1 MSHKEEIGNQPLA
14 ERLRPKK
21 LDDVIGQEHLTQEGK
36 PLRQWIKAGNLPSIL
51 FWGPPGVGKTTLAKV
66 IALETELP
74 FVHLSAI
81 SAGVKEVRECIEKAK
96 IEGRI
101 LLFLDEIHRFNKSQQ
116 DALLGAVEAGLIIL
130 IGATTEN
137 PSFEV
142 NRALLS
148 RCQVL
153 ILEEHTEKS
162 LDSLLQIALERDVF
176 LKELQIEV
184 AEKQALFLHSGG
196 DGRRLFNI
204 LQMIVDGHP
213 QDKKLVITNQMV
225 DNLVQKRSLAYD
237 KNGEQHYDIISA
249 FIKSLR
255 GSDPDASLY
264 WMARMLK
271 SGEDIKFIARRM
283 LILAAE
289 DIGLANPNALLLAQA
304 CFQACTVIGMPEA
317 RIILS
322 ETAVYLAQ
330 SEKSNSAYLAIDRAL
345 ELVEKYPDLPV
356 PLHLRNAPT
365 QLMKS
370 LNYGTGYLYPHDF
383 EGNRVPQEYLPPR
396 LREKKIYEPSKN
408 SREIKKGGS

>member
-1 MSHKEEIGNQPLA
+1 MISTKEGFEKTPLA
-14 ERLRPKK
+14 ERLRPQN
-21 LDDVIGQEHLTQEGK
+21 LNEVIGQEHLTGENK
-36 PLRQWIKAGNLPSIL
+36 PLRQWLKSGKLPSII

-66 IALETELP
+66 IAAETSLP

-81 SAGVKEVRECIEKAK
+81 SAGVKEVRECIEQAK
-96 IEGRI
+96 REGRI

-116 DALLGAVEAGLIIL
+116 DALLGAVEVGLIVL

-148 RCQVL
+148 RCQVFVL
-153 ILEEHTEKS
+153 NEHTEKS
-162 LDSLLQIALERDVF
+162 LDSLLKIALEQDEV
-176 LKELQIEV
+176 LKEQLIEV

-196 DGRRLFNI
+196 DARRLFNI
-204 LQMIVDGHP
+204 LQMVTDSHP
-213 QDKKLVITNQMV
+213 NTSKLVITNQMI
-225 DNLVQKRSLAYD
+225 DDLVQQRSLAYD

-255 GSDPDASLY
+255 GSDPDAALY

-271 SGEDIKFIARRM
+271 AGEDVKFISRRM

-289 DIGLANPNALLLAQA
+289 DIGLANPNALLLAQS
-304 CFQACTVIGMPEA
+304 CFQACSMIGMPEA

-322 ETAVYLAQ
+322 ETAIYLAQ
-330 SEKSNSAYLAIDRAL
+330 SEKSNSAYLAIEKAFD
-345 ELVEKYPDLPV
+345 LVDNHPDLPV

-370 LNYGTGYLYPHDF
+370 LKYGKGYLYPHDF
-383 EGNRVPQEYLPPR
+383 EGNKVDQSYLPEELKGKR
-396 LREKKIYEPSKN
+396 IYEPGKN
-408 SREIKKGGS
+408 SRESKGRK